1 MKKINII
8 LVFLICFLALK
19 PSLSQELL
27 IIANKSLPVDYVSKR
42 DIKLIYLKKKL
53 FIKYVRVIPV
63 NLHPFNPLRDIFNKY
78 VLGMDEEQLA
88 LYWNEMY
95 LRGIDPPIVLKS
107 QKAVVRFVSKV
118 EGAIGYITPKYLNN
132 TVKVILRIKIDEN

>member
-1 MKKINII
+1 MKKIKI
-8 LVFLICFLALK
+8 LVIFLICFLYTG
-19 PSLSQELL
+19 SSISQELL
-27 IIANKSLPVDYVSKR
+27 IIANKSIPVNSVSKR

-53 FIKYVRVIPV
+53 FIKYIRVIPV
-63 NLHPFNPLRDIFNKY
+63 NLHPFNPLREKFNKY
-78 VLGMDEEQLA
+78 VLEMDEEQLA

-95 LRGIDPPIVLKS
+95 FKGVDPPIVLKS

-132 TVKVILRIKIDEN
+132 SVKVILRIKIDE